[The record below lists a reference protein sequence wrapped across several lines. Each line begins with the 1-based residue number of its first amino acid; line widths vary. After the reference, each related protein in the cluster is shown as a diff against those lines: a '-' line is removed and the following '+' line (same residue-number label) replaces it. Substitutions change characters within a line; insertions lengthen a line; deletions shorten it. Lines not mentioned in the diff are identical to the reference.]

1 MSNPDAFIEHLDTDA
16 DGRAFAEPYLTPDGT
31 TVIPVAKGSRPLG
44 VYVIR
49 DGQASWLPAVDGN
62 RIATIGV
69 ITGLLSAVLGCLA
82 ILRRPPWPDLSGHG
96 LPGRHR

>member
-1 MSNPDAFIEHLDTDA
+1 MELPGPSIDHLDVDEA
-16 DGRAFAEPYLTPDGT
+16 DRTFAEPYLTPDGT
-31 TVIPVAKGSRPLG
+31 TVIPVSKGSRPLG

-69 ITGLLSAVLGCLA
+69 ITGLLAAVLGCLA
-82 ILRRPPWPDLSGHG
+82 VLRRPPWPDLADHG